1 MVICDTALASVSAPT
16 GAHRVNGT
24 GEVAALSRGCGRRA
38 GRREGATP
46 APFTAAARLNLADT
60 TDPAHCETARLDVRM
75 AYQAETYI
83 AAGDGQQWIA
93 HMFSPRADVYP
104 DRATEWRCGSDVPC

>member
-1 MVICDTALASVSAPT
+1 
-16 GAHRVNGT
+16 
-24 GEVAALSRGCGRRA
+24 
-38 GRREGATP
+38 
-46 APFTAAARLNLADT
+46 
-60 TDPAHCETARLDVRM
+60 M

-93 HMFSPRADVYP
+93 HMLSPRADVYP